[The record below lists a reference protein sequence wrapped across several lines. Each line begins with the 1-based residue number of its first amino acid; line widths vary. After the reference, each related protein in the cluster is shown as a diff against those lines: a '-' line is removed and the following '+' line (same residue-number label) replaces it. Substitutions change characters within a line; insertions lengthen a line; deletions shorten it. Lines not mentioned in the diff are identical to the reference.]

1 MNPEEILR
9 EYEICRNQS
18 EIYQQNLELVTG
30 SLAELR
36 TVDRGLDEIK
46 DVDKNNEVLVPIG
59 MDSFIKA
66 RITDPK
72 HVIVGIGASVAV
84 KKTVED
90 AKEDVGKKIAE
101 LEKVKAY
108 QTSNLEKLVSKLVEL
123 EPTVQSIVSQTTGKE
138 G

>member
-30 SLAELR
+30 SLAELK

-66 RITDPK
+66 RIIDPK
-72 HVIVGIGASVAV
+72 NVIVGIGASVAV

-90 AKEDVGKKIAE
+90 AKVDVGKRIAE

-108 QTSNLEKLVSKLVEL
+108 QTSNLEKLISKLVEL
-123 EPTVQSIVSQTTGKE
+123 
-138 G
+138 